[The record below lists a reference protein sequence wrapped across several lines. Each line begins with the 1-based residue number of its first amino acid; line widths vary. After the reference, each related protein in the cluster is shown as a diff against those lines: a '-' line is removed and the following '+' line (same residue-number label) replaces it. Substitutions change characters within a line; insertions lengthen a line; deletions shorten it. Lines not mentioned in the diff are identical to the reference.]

1 MFSKKY
7 IIVLFSLISIHTFA
21 QSDEQAITTVVN
33 NYLEGGTNGEVDRF
47 KSAFFPDAVQR
58 SIGKTG
64 VTGMTVEAL
73 ASKIKAGTKMERS
86 TKIVSWSIAGTAAT
100 AITETEYPT
109 SKIIDM
115 LNLLKLNGE
124 WKIVSRVYSRLE
136 KEESL
141 QSSNPPALAK
151 AETGQSKGKTNA
163 ASTPAAKPA
172 PKKKPASDDG
182 W

>member
-7 IIVLFSLISIHTFA
+7 ILILFTLISVQLFA
-21 QSDEQAITTVVN
+21 QSEEQAITTVVN

-73 ASKIKAGTKMERS
+73 ASKIKAGTKMERT

-109 SKIIDM
+109 SKIVDM

-141 QSSNPPALAK
+141 QTSNPPALAK
-151 AETGQSKGKTNA
+151 AEPQTKGGKTTTGA
-163 ASTPAAKPA
+163 AVKPVV
-172 PKKKPASDDG
+172 KKKPASDDG

>member
-1 MFSKKY
+1 MNCKNFFFL
-7 IIVLFSLISIHTFA
+7 ILSLVSINIYA

-64 VTGMTVEAL
+64 VTGMTVESL
-73 ASKIKAGTKMERS
+73 ASKIKAGTKMERT

-109 SKIIDM
+109 SKIVDM

-124 WKIVSRVYSRLE
+124 WKIVSRVYSRIE
-136 KEESL
+136 KEETVL
-141 QSSNPPALAK
+141 SSNPPALAK
-151 AETGQSKGKTNA
+151 ADPKGKVPSA
-163 ASTPAAKPA
+163 ATTAKPA
-172 PKKKPASDDG
+172 PKKKPVSDDG

>member
-1 MFSKKY
+1 MNSKK
-7 IIVLFSLISIHTFA
+7 IIFIILSLIATNLYA

-64 VTGMTVEAL
+64 VTGMTVESL
-73 ASKIKAGTKMERS
+73 ASKIKAGTKMERT

-109 SKIIDM
+109 SKIVDM

-124 WKIVSRVYSRLE
+124 WKIVSRVYSRIE
-136 KEESL
+136 KEESV

-151 AETGQSKGKTNA
+151 VDAKGKVIPS
-163 ASTPAAKPA
+163 ASTPAKPA
-172 PKKKPASDDG
+172 AKKKPVVDDG